1 MKIDRDTDKHM
12 DADMDVN
19 KDVDM
24 VESHN
29 PVRSLEGVASWG
41 RGLGL
46 KIAGFSLSLISF
58 ICHWPGHVQ

>member
-1 MKIDRDTDKHM
+1 
-12 DADMDVN
+12 MDVN

-46 KIAGFSLSLISF
+46 EIAGFSF
-58 ICHWPGHVQ
+58 P

>member
-12 DADMDVN
+12 DVDMDVN

-29 PVRSLEGVASWG
+29 PVRSLEGARVGEGA
-41 RGLGL
+41 
-46 KIAGFSLSLISF
+46 
-58 ICHWPGHVQ
+58 